1 MRAATHLSFSQL
13 CYLLL
18 VSSAGLTLSPLAAAG
33 AAVASV
39 LPDIDSGSTLV
50 GRLCPPLTRHL
61 ETRFG
66 HRTLTHSALAVGAT
80 VVLLLPLAFLERDL
94 YLCLIL
100 GYASHPVLDSMTV
113 TGVQLFYPF
122 SQLRCVFPMDVK
134 HPQRYRVRSG
144 GSTDTAL
151 AVSFAALCLPAYLV
165 ARTGHEHLIRTV
177 QKDVAS
183 AVREYRGFEH
193 DRTGYARLEA
203 RHRFSGAW
211 LSGTFE
217 ILGAPDAHTLL
228 VLDSTGRMVSV
239 GVRERAEFVAQMII
253 CQRGEP
259 VSTWSREHDLTGRV
273 LGDLLVGAL
282 PDRQLFFGK
291 LELDEAPAAG
301 AEPPWFSPLRR
312 SGRTLT
318 LDHARAV
325 DLAGY
330 AGAIVRRGTLRSIL
344 RGDSA
349 HKTEGSPP
357 SLITR
362 LELTGSS
369 FRLLCSEEDLVG
381 GDSLLAVSELY
392 DELGREAAAL
402 TDRQSLLELD
412 HAAGLAE
419 LTRRLSSAHA
429 AEREDS
435 LELLSLSAL
444 ARAGFAGDA
453 ALEEARSRAAQSHAL
468 VEQLHSGLAA
478 RRARYSVQLGELE
491 QKLSDIGRR
500 QDRAALRAGAPARVR
515 SIRKEEGRLIIL
527 LETR

>member
-66 HRTLTHSALAVGAT
+66 HRTLTHSALAVGAV

-100 GYASHPVLDSMTV
+100 GYVSHPVLDSMTV

-122 SQLRCVFPMDVK
+122 SRLRCVFPMDVK
-134 HPQRYRVRSG
+134 HPYRYRVRSG

-165 ARTGHEHLIRTV
+165 ARTGHEHLIRAV
-177 QKDVAS
+177 QKDIES
-183 AVREYRGFEH
+183 AVRDYRGFEH

-203 RHRFSGAW
+203 RHRFSGVR
-211 LSGTFE
+211 LSGTYE

-228 VLDSTGRMVSV
+228 VLDSTGRMISV
-239 GVRERAEFVAQMII
+239 GLRQRAEFIAQTII

-259 VSTWSREHDLTGRV
+259 VSSWISEHDLTGRV
-273 LGDLLVGAL
+273 LGDLLSGAL
-282 PDRQLFFGK
+282 PDRQLFFGE
-291 LELDEAPAAG
+291 LELDEAPAGG
-301 AEPPWFSPLRR
+301 AEPPWFAPVRR
-312 SGRTLT
+312 SGRRLT

-325 DLAGY
+325 DLTPY
-330 AGAIVRRGTLRSIL
+330 AAAIVRGGTLRSIV
-344 RGDSA
+344 RGHGA
-349 HKTEGSPP
+349 HKTEGSSP

-362 LELTGSS
+362 LEITGSS
-369 FRLLCSEEDLVG
+369 FRLLCSEGDLVG

-392 DELGREAAAL
+392 DELESAAAAL
-402 TDRQSLLELD
+402 RDRQSLLELD

-419 LTRRLSSAHA
+419 LARRLSSAHA
-429 AEREDS
+429 AVREDS
-435 LELLSLSAL
+435 LELLSLFAL
-444 ARAGFAGDA
+444 ARAGFTGDG
-453 ALEEARSRAAQSHAL
+453 ALEEARNRAAQSDAL
-468 VEQLHSGLAA
+468 LRQLRSELAA
-478 RRARYSVQLGELE
+478 RRARHSLQLAEHNR
-491 QKLSDIGRR
+491 KLSAIGRR
-500 QDRAALRAGAPARVR
+500 RDRAGLRAGSPARVR

-527 LETR
+527 LEAR